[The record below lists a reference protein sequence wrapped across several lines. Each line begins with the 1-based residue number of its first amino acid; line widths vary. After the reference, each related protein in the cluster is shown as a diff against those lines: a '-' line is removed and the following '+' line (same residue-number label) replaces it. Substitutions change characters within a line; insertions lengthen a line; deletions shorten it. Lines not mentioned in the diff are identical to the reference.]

1 MPTPREVQ
9 MRLITWNRR
18 VGAFRRKSARI
29 APLRPDVLAVQELEP
44 LDDGRRFG
52 GECQPS
58 YRHRR

>member
-1 MPTPREVQ
+1 

-44 LDDGRRFG
+44 LDDGRPFG
-52 GECQPS
+52 GECQPT
-58 YRHRR
+58 YRHHR